1 MAAVAVMQIL
11 WFSDGEWN
19 ALSVTLLFDRITQL
33 MKGFENINKSSCK
46 QWFYWKR
53 QLLNI
58 TGATG
63 HLMPPLSVFSIHH
76 FFSCICFH
84 LSVSYCCLFF
94 LQFFLDSH
102 TIHTADKISFEVG
115 CSILTVMITYNHIGW
130 ISSFSLTYIF
140 SESKHTASHNW
151 DPMFRCGG
159 NENTIPSIL
168 LASCALWSSCPPLA
182 LQLCLH
188 I

>member
-1 MAAVAVMQIL
+1 MQTVILLKKAVAEYYGSNRTL
-11 WFSDGEWN
+11 N
-19 ALSVTLLFDRITQL
+19 APFVCFLHSSFFLMHLFPPFRLLLLS
-33 MKGFENINKSSCK
+33 
-46 QWFYWKR
+46 
-53 QLLNI
+53 
-58 TGATG
+58 
-63 HLMPPLSVFSIHH
+63 
-76 FFSCICFH
+76 
-84 LSVSYCCLFF
+84 LFF